1 MINCLNINGRCASVM
16 LDGQKMYG
24 SSSGYDKVREYLM
37 KSCDLHEVILCPA
50 GTFTST
56 ASKTCILFFTKK
68 KERKD
73 VVEIIGTKRILKKKV
88 FK

>member
-1 MINCLNINGRCASVM
+1 M
-16 LDGQKMYG
+16 LDGQKIYG
-24 SSSGYDKVREYLM
+24 DSSGYDKIREYLI
-37 KSCDLHEVILCPA
+37 KSCELHEVILCPA

-73 VVEIIGTKRILKKKV
+73 VLEIKGSKRELIFNKIHSTIFPNTL
-88 FK
+88 